1 MLAFSTDFSS
11 PRTWLVDE
19 LTEELRIKLGPWP
32 SWPWVEVQQRLIRG
46 RQDWRSAWI
55 WVRDLAF
62 SAFKAQVS
70 SRLDIH
76 FQFSLTGPLLNAVLP
91 RVPMT

>member
-11 PRTWLVDE
+11 PGTWLVAE
-19 LTEELRIKLGPWP
+19 LTAELRIKLGPWP
-32 SWPWVEVQQRLIRG
+32 SLPWVEVQQRLIRG
-46 RQDWRSAWI
+46 CQDWRSAWI
-55 WVRDLAF
+55 WVIDLAL

-70 SRLDIH
+70 SRLDIN

-91 RVPMT
+91 RVPVT